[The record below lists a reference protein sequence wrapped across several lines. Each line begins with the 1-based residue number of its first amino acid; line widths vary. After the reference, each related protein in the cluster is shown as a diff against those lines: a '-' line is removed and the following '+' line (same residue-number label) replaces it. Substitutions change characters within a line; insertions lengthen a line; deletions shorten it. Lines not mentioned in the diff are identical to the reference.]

1 LPSRARFVHGVPTT
15 NREDMTVLT
24 LVRSTTGV
32 GGGEAMTVEYFLLVC
47 DDVPHDVVL
56 TDPGARVIDVAQVIR
71 RLTGLSLWR
80 SKVLATQA
88 PAVILNSVPE
98 EAAVAAVSA
107 LRDAGAEAELSER
120 SEWGS
125 WREPVFSQVP

>member
-1 LPSRARFVHGVPTT
+1 
-15 NREDMTVLT
+15 
-24 LVRSTTGV
+24 
-32 GGGEAMTVEYFLLVC
+32 MTVEYFLLVC

-71 RLTGLSLWR
+71 RLTGLGLWR

-88 PAVILNSVPE
+88 PAVVLNSVPE
-98 EAAVAAVSA
+98 EDAVAAVSA
-107 LRDAGAEAELSER
+107 LRDAGAQAETRER

-125 WREPVFSQVP
+125 

>member
-1 LPSRARFVHGVPTT
+1 
-15 NREDMTVLT
+15 
-24 LVRSTTGV
+24 
-32 GGGEAMTVEYFLLVC
+32 MTVEYFVLVC

-80 SKVLATQA
+80 GKVLATQA

-107 LRDAGAEAELSER
+107 LRDAGAEAEIRER

-125 WREPVFSQVP
+125 

>member
-1 LPSRARFVHGVPTT
+1 
-15 NREDMTVLT
+15 
-24 LVRSTTGV
+24 
-32 GGGEAMTVEYFLLVC
+32 MTVEYFLVVC

-56 TDPGARVIDVAQVIR
+56 SDPGARVIDVAQVIR

-88 PAVILNSVPE
+88 PAVVLNSVPE

-107 LRDAGAEAELSER
+107 LRDAGAQAETRER
-120 SEWGS
+120 SEPGS
-125 WREPVFSQVP
+125 